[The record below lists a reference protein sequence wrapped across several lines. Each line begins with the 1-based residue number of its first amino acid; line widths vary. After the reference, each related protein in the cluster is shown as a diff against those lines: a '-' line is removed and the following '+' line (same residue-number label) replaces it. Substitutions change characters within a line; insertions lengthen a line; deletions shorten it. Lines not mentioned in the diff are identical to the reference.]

1 MENILDIPGIV
12 AIPENKM
19 NFLRKFFGGKKK
31 EKKKP
36 LSELDLLQ
44 KCRSTEQFL
53 IARREILDKNI
64 KKELATIKANIK
76 INRQVALNALKR
88 KKIYE
93 NQLSQ
98 IDEILLTVIRQNM
111 LALTYVT
118 TQTQF
123 L

>member
-1 MENILDIPGIV
+1 
-12 AIPENKM
+12 M

-36 LSELDLLQ
+36 LNELDLLQ

-76 INRQVALNALKR
+76 INRPGR
-88 KKIYE
+88 Y
-93 NQLSQ
+93 
-98 IDEILLTVIRQNM
+98 
-111 LALTYVT
+111 
-118 TQTQF
+118 
-123 L
+123 